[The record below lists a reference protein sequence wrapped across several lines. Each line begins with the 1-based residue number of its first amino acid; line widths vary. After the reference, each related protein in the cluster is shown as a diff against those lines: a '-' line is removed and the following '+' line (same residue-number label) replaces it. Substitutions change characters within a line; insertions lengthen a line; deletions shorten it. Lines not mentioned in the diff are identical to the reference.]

1 MKLFFRIFFL
11 LFFITSF
18 ASAQSDKA
26 FEASNFQKE
35 LMNLLNNTKQP
46 DCEAASKSFENS
58 WLKLNGSQQN
68 SMIEIANLMRTR
80 KMLVLPYFRDFVV
93 AVNAY
98 AGGKIS
104 SNTFDEWSST
114 LKQLISNLP
123 KGNNKAFQEYID
135 FSKSIFTENA
145 LNIAPGRTWKITA
158 TEFTL
163 DYIDNV
169 PVAIISSTDL
179 LGITNGDTL
188 IIHNTSGK
196 FFPIDKMWLGTK
208 GMVDWSRAGLD
219 ATQVHARFDG
229 FKIDLDKNEYSV
241 DSAYMTYEPF
251 LKQELKGQFQDK
263 LLANNTPENSS
274 YPRFISYNH
283 DILIDNIADNAALR
297 GAISI
302 QGSKLS
308 CSGGK
313 DFRAILELKRYDNA
327 IGVRAFSNTFVIKK
341 FEDIYA
347 PQAEVK
353 IYIGKDSIYHTGA
366 TLKYRVS
373 TKQLILERGKDGIA
387 RSPFFDSFHQNE
399 IYVDAIYWRLDELI
413 VKFSEISGS
422 AAGESNFESVNYFEK
437 GRLDKYQ
444 NVSDYNII
452 NMIKK
457 YTEKNQ
463 TKEIYT
469 DELAKFISPTYNA
482 ETIRRTLYKLVEDG
496 FIYYDESKE
505 LVTVRQKT
513 INYVLAD
520 QKRMDYDNIK
530 MTSTPKGST
539 NAQLDLSTYSMNVKG
554 IKSVLISDSNFVV
567 IFPRSDSLIEKK
579 NRDIDFD
586 GKIFAGRIDMYGS
599 GFGLLYDDWK
609 MKLTNVDSMLI
620 NLPNG
625 QYDKTGALVLVPIH
639 SFIERLTGELQIDSK
654 FNKSGK
660 VRTWSMPALKST
672 DNSYV
677 FYERPSAQ
685 KSVYD
690 KNKFFYQ
697 LDPFEFDSL
706 NSFLASRVE
715 FKGKL
720 ISAGIFP
727 DIIQPIGIQKDLSL
741 GFVTKRTALP
751 MYGGKGNYTNTISLD
766 NRGLLGKGTINYLPS
781 VTQSENIIFFPDSTK
796 AVANLFDMK
805 ATTYGGV
812 DYPTVEGHDVN
823 VLWKPYA
830 DSMMV
835 KVDSIPFKMFGKE
848 TDMRGTLVLTPNGL
862 KGSGTVDW
870 VDATLKSGD
879 ISFGKNKMSADTSDF
894 VIKSID
900 PKKFALSTKNVN
912 SNIDFDKQVGDFK
925 SNTDDIA
932 TELPY
937 NQYRTSMNEFKWDMA
952 KKNLKF
958 IAPEGTEA
966 LFTSMHPNQDSLS
979 FTGSTANYSLTDFIL
994 KVSDVP
1000 FISVVD
1006 AKIYPDSG
1014 KVIVEPD
1021 AVMRTLYKAK
1031 LSTDTINEFH
1041 NFFNVTANVFG
1052 KQSFKGSGDYNF
1064 VGKKG
1069 TKQKINFTDIGVYK
1083 DSTKHLRTY
1092 AKTVI
1097 DTSQKFQL
1105 IPKIYYSGLV
1115 NIKSTEEQL
1124 NFEGYAKLQ
1133 LSNPNVRAEWFSINN
1148 NFTSDSS
1155 LIYYKDPEDLNH
1167 KPATVG
1173 IVFGA
1178 DSSDL
1183 YTSFFQ
1189 AKKTSK
1195 DRNLFLANG
1204 IVYYD
1209 ETTKEFIAGNAEKI
1223 LNEAT
1228 RGNMIKYNDA
1238 TAKVYAEGKMDMG
1251 LNFGLV
1257 DVQAGGYINTDL
1269 IKNEY
1274 KFTLLAG
1281 IQFDIKDNL
1290 LEMMGKTVLANNFS
1304 QEDVDYFSDDFTKNI
1319 PEFINPKNDKKFSEA
1334 MNKDGTFKKPED
1346 FKYTIF
1352 FTDLHLVW
1360 DKETRSFYSKGPIGI
1375 AYIGPTAINRMVQGA
1390 YLEIGYKKSGDYMNL
1405 YIPGDDDKYYYF
1417 FYQNN
1422 NLQILSGDRTWM
1434 TELNAIDPEKRR
1446 TKTDDGKIYQYTVAS
1461 ENKKNTFIARMQ
1473 FIETGKKE
1481 FNPNKQ

>member
-1 MKLFFRIFFL
+1 MKLFFRITFL
-11 LFFITSF
+11 LLFISTVTV
-18 ASAQSDKA
+18 AQTEKP

-35 LMNLLNNTKQP
+35 MMNVLNNTKQP
-46 DCEAASKSFENS
+46 DCQDAAKAFETS

-68 SMIEIANLMRTR
+68 SVIEIANLMRTR

-93 AVNAY
+93 SLNAY

-104 SNTFDEWSST
+104 SGTFDEWSST
-114 LKQLISNLP
+114 LKQLIANLP
-123 KGNNKAFQEYID
+123 KGNNKSFQEYID
-135 FSKSIFTENA
+135 FSQSLFSKNA
-145 LNIAPGRTWKITA
+145 LNIAPGRTWEITA
-158 TEFTL
+158 TDFTL
-163 DYIDNV
+163 DYIDNL

-179 LGITNGDTL
+179 LGITNGDTV

-196 FFPIDKMWLGTK
+196 FYPVDKMWYGTK
-208 GMVDWSRAGLD
+208 GLVDWSRAGLD
-219 ATQVHARFDG
+219 PSLVYANFDA
-229 FKIDLDKNEYSV
+229 FKIDLDKSEYTV
-241 DSAYMTYEPF
+241 DSAMMNYSPF
-251 LKQELKGQFQDK
+251 LKKELRGQFQDK
-263 LLANNTPENSS
+263 LLANNTPDASS
-274 YPRFISYNH
+274 YPRFISYDNN
-283 DILIDNIADNAALR
+283 ILIDNIADNAALR

-308 CSGGK
+308 CSGTK
-313 DFRAILELKRYDNA
+313 DSKAMLELKRYDGA
-327 IGVRAFSNTFVIKK
+327 LGVRAYANTFVIKK
-341 FEDIYA
+341 FEDIYS

-353 IYIGKDSIYHTGA
+353 VYLGKDSIYHSGLA
-366 TLKYRVS
+366 LKYRVS

-387 RSPFFDSFHQNE
+387 RSPYFDSYHQNE
-399 IYVDAIYWRLDELI
+399 MFADAIYWRLDEPTIKL
-413 VKFSEISGS
+413 SEIPGAASGAS
-422 AAGESNFESVNYFEK
+422 SFESVNYFEK
-437 GRLDKYQ
+437 GRLDKFQ
-444 NVSDYNII
+444 NVADYNII
-452 NMIKK
+452 NKIKK
-457 YTEKNQ
+457 YSEEHQ
-463 TKEIYT
+463 TREIYT
-469 DELAKFISPTYNA
+469 EELAKYISSTYVP

-496 FIYYDESKE
+496 FIYYDEGKE

-513 INYVLAD
+513 FNYVLND
-520 QKRMDYDNIK
+520 KKMLDYDDIK
-530 MTSTPKGST
+530 MMSEPKGTT
-539 NAQLDLSTYSMNVKG
+539 NAQIDLSSYNMNVKG
-554 IKSVLISDSNFVV
+554 VSSVLLSDSNTVV

-586 GKIFAGRIDMYGS
+586 GKMFAGRIDMYGH
-599 GFGLLYDDWK
+599 GFSLIYDAWK
-609 MKLTNVDSMLI
+609 LSLASVDTMLI

-625 QYDKTGALVLVPIH
+625 QIDKYGAPVLVPIH
-639 SFIERLTGELQIDSK
+639 SYVERLTGELQIDSK
-654 FNKSGK
+654 FNKSGAK
-660 VRTWSMPALKST
+660 RNWTYPALTST
-672 DNSYV
+672 DKSYV

-685 KSVYD
+685 NNIYD
-690 KNKFFYQ
+690 KNKFFYE
-697 LDPFEFDSL
+697 LDPFVFDSL
-706 NSFLASRVE
+706 NKFQASKLE

-720 ISAGIFP
+720 VSAGIFP

-751 MYGGKGNYTNTISLD
+751 TYGGKGTYTNTISLD
-766 NRGLLGKGTINYLPS
+766 NRGLTGKGTINYLPS
-781 VTQSENIIFFPDSTK
+781 VTQSDNIIFYPDSTK
-796 AVANLFDMK
+796 ARGQLFNMQ
-805 ATTYGGV
+805 ATTYAGV

-823 VLWKPYA
+823 VLWKPYS

-848 TDMRGTLVLTPNGL
+848 TNMTGTLVLTPKGL
-862 KGSGTVDW
+862 KGSGAVDW
-870 VDATLKSGD
+870 ADANLKSGD

-912 SNIDFDKQVGDFK
+912 ANIDFDKQLGDFK
-925 SNTDDIA
+925 SNTDDIS

-937 NQYRTSMNEFKWDMA
+937 NQYRTSMNEFKWDMS
-952 KKNLKF
+952 KKSLKF
-958 IAPEGTEA
+958 IAPAGSEA
-966 LFTSMHPNQDSLS
+966 LFTSVHPDQDSLT
-979 FTGSTANYSLTDFIL
+979 FTGSTATYTLTDFIL

-1000 FISVVD
+1000 YISVVD
-1006 AKIYPDSG
+1006 AKIFPDSG
-1014 KVIVEPD
+1014 KVVVEPE
-1021 AVMRTLYKAK
+1021 AKMRTLNKAK
-1031 LSTDTINEFH
+1031 ITADTLTEFH
-1041 NFFNVTANVFG
+1041 NFFNVTANIFG
-1052 KQSFKGSGDYNF
+1052 KQNYKASGDYSF
-1064 VGKKG
+1064 VSKNG
-1069 TKQKINFTDIGVYK
+1069 TKQKLNFTDIGVYK
-1083 DSTKHLRTY
+1083 DSTKHLHTY
-1092 AKTVI
+1092 AKTVV
-1097 DTSQKFQL
+1097 DTSQKFL
-1105 IPKIYYSGLV
+1105 VIPKVYYRGLV
-1115 NIKSTEEQL
+1115 NIVATEEPL
-1124 NFEGYAKLQ
+1124 HFEGYAKLQ
-1133 LSNPNVRAEWFSINN
+1133 LNNPNVKAEWFSIDNR
-1148 NFTSDSS
+1148 FTPDSS

-1209 ETTKEFIAGNAEKI
+1209 ETTKEFIAGNPDKI

-1228 RGNMIKYNDA
+1228 RGNVIKYNDA

-1274 KFTLLAG
+1274 KFNLLMG
-1281 IQFDIKDNL
+1281 LQFDIKDDL
-1290 LEMMGKTVLANNFS
+1290 LEAMGKTVLANNFS
-1304 QEDVDYFSDDFTKNI
+1304 QEDIDYFSDDFTKNI
-1319 PEFINPKNDKKFSEA
+1319 PEFINPKNDKKFSEQ
-1334 MNKDGTFKKPED
+1334 MNKDGTFKKPDD

-1375 AYIGPTAINRMVQGA
+1375 SYIGPTAINRTVQGA

-1422 NLQILSGDRTWM
+1422 NMQILSGDRTWM
-1434 TELNAIDPEKRR
+1434 VALNAIDPEKRR
-1446 TKTDDGKIYQYTVAS
+1446 TKTDDGKVYQYTVAS
-1461 ENKKNTFIARMQ
+1461 ENKKNTFLARMQ
-1473 FIETGKKE
+1473 YIETGKKD
-1481 FNPNKQ
+1481 FNPNK

>member
-1 MKLFFRIFFL
+1 MKLFFQFSVLL
-11 LFFITSF
+11 LFVSPFSF
-18 ASAQSDKA
+18 AQSDKA

-35 LMNLLNNTKQP
+35 LMNLLDNTKQP
-46 DCEAASKSFENS
+46 DCQAAAKNFENS

-80 KMLVLPYFRDFVV
+80 KMLVVPYYRDFVI

-114 LKQLISNLP
+114 LKQLITNLP

-135 FSKSIFTENA
+135 FSKSIFTDNA
-145 LNIAPGRTWKITA
+145 LNVAPGRTWKITA

-163 DYIDNV
+163 DFIDNL

-179 LGITNGDTL
+179 LGITNGDTI

-196 FFPIDKMWLGTK
+196 FYPIDKMWIGTK
-208 GMVDWSRAGLD
+208 GMVDWSRAGMD
-219 ATQVHARFDG
+219 GTQVFAKFDA
-229 FKIDLDKNEYSV
+229 FKIDLDKSEYAV
-241 DSAYMTYEPF
+241 DSAYMTYQPF
-251 LKQELKGQFQDK
+251 LKQELMGKFQDK
-263 LLANNTPENSS
+263 LLANNSEDKSS
-274 YPRFISYNH
+274 YPRFISYDH
-283 DILIDNIADNAALR
+283 SILIDNIADNAALR

-313 DFRAILELKRYDNA
+313 DFKAELVLKRYDNA
-327 IGVRAFSNTFVIKK
+327 VGVRAYANTFVIKK
-341 FEDIYA
+341 FEDIYSPA
-347 PQAEVK
+347 AETK
-353 IYIGKDSIYHTGA
+353 IYLGKDSIYHLGVS
-366 TLKYRVS
+366 LKYRVS
-373 TKQLILERGKDGIA
+373 TKQLILERGKDGIS
-387 RSPFFDSFHQNE
+387 RSPFFDSYHQNE
-399 IYVDAIYWRLDELI
+399 IFADAIYWRLDEPTI
-413 VKFSEISGS
+413 KMSEIQGS
-422 AAGESNFESVNYFEK
+422 ASGESSFESVNYFEK

-444 NVSDYNII
+444 NVADYNII
-452 NMIKK
+452 NKIKK
-457 YTEKNQ
+457 YSEEHQ
-463 TKEIYT
+463 VREIYT
-469 DELAKFISPTYNA
+469 DELAKYISPTYVP

-505 LVTVRQKT
+505 WVTVRQKT
-513 INYVLAD
+513 FNYVLND
-520 QKRMDYDNIK
+520 QKKLDYDDIK
-530 MTSTPKGST
+530 MLSEPKGNT
-539 NAQLDLSTYSMNVKG
+539 NAQIDLSSYNMNVKG
-554 IKSVLISDSNFVV
+554 VSSVLISDTDVVV
-567 IFPRSDSLIEKK
+567 IFPRSDSLVEKK

-586 GKIFAGRIDMYGS
+586 GKMFAGRLDMYGK
-599 GFGLLYDDWK
+599 GFSLMYDDWK
-609 MKLTNVDSMLI
+609 LKLTSVDTVLI

-625 QYDKTGALVLVPIH
+625 QYDKTGSPILVPIH
-639 SFIERLTGELQIDSK
+639 SYIERLTGELQIDSK
-654 FNKSGK
+654 FNKSGAK
-660 VRTWSMPALKST
+660 RNWTFPSLKSI

-685 KSVYD
+685 KNVYE
-690 KNKFFYQ
+690 KNKFFYE
-697 LDPFEFDSL
+697 LNPFVFDSL
-706 NSFLASRVE
+706 NKFKPSQVE
-715 FKGKL
+715 FTGKL
-720 ISAGIFP
+720 VSAGIFP
-727 DIIQPIGIQKDLSL
+727 DIVQSIGIQKDLSL

-751 MYGGKGNYTNTISLD
+751 MYSGKGTYTNTISLD

-796 AVANLFDMK
+796 AVAQLFDMK
-805 ATTYGGV
+805 AITYGGV
-812 DYPTVEGHDVN
+812 DFPTVEGHDVN
-823 VLWKPYA
+823 VLWKPYS

-848 TDMRGTLVLTPNGL
+848 TDMTGTLVLTPKGL
-862 KGSGTVDW
+862 KGSGTIDW

-879 ISFGKNKMSADTSDF
+879 ISFGKNKMAADTSDF

-900 PKKFALSTKNVN
+900 PKKFALTTKNVN
-912 SNIDFDKQVGDFK
+912 ANIDFDKQIGNFK

-958 IAPEGTEA
+958 IAPAGTEA
-966 LFTSMHPNQDSLS
+966 EFTSMHPDQDSLT
-979 FTGSTANYSLTDFIL
+979 FTGSAASYSLTDFIL

-1000 FISVVD
+1000 YISVVD

-1014 KVIVEPD
+1014 KVVVEPE
-1021 AVMRTLYKAK
+1021 AKMRTLNKAK
-1031 LSTDTINEFH
+1031 IVTDTINEFH
-1041 NFFNVTANVFG
+1041 NFFNVTANIFG
-1052 KQSFKGSGDYNF
+1052 KQSYKASGDYNF
-1064 VGKKG
+1064 VGKNG
-1069 TKQKINFTDIGVYK
+1069 SKQKINFTDIGVYK

-1097 DTSQKFQL
+1097 DTAQKFQL
-1105 IPKIYYSGLV
+1105 IPKIYYRGLV
-1115 NIKSTEEQL
+1115 NIKSTEEPL
-1124 NFEGYAKLQ
+1124 NFQGYAKLQ
-1133 LSNPNVRAEWFSINN
+1133 LNNPNVKAEWFSINN
-1148 NFTSDSS
+1148 NFTPDSS
-1155 LIYYKDPEDLNH
+1155 LIFYNDPEDLNH

-1183 YTSFFQ
+1183 YTAFFQ

-1209 ETTKEFIAGNAEKI
+1209 ETTKEFIAGNADKI
-1223 LNEAT
+1223 LNETT
-1228 RGNMIKYNDA
+1228 RGNVIRYNDA

-1304 QEDVDYFSDDFTKNI
+1304 QEDIDYFSDDFTKNI

-1334 MNKDGTFKKPED
+1334 MNKDGTFKKPDE

-1375 AYIGPTAINRMVQGA
+1375 SYIGPTAVNRMVQGA

-1422 NLQILSGDRTWM
+1422 NMQILSGDRTWM

-1446 TKTDDGKIYQYTVAS
+1446 TKTDDGKVYQYTVAS

-1473 FIETGKKE
+1473 YIETGKKD